1 MIKITKPLLQ
11 KALIAGFF
19 SAFTIGVLT
28 VLTYK
33 STLGYFIAASFGSS
47 MVLLF
52 GFPESPFA
60 QPKNVFFGHLVT
72 ALVGVIFVNYIP
84 LPIYISIAIAVG
96 AGVFLMI
103 LFNIVHP
110 PAGGNPIIVIIG
122 SASYDYLINP
132 IIFGCIIIL
141 LLAIV
146 INKYLLIIN
155 NCLTNFVVGVL
166 TNLMLLSNV
175 KIINKLSNFKTIFIK
190 AGIIASLI
198 AYWGV
203 ILVGTFITFN

>member
-1 MIKITKPLLQ
+1 MLASSIKNCIKGSQNIMINISKEIFK
-11 KALIAGFF
+11 KALLAGIF

-33 STLGYFIAASFGSS
+33 SALGLFIAGSFGSS

-72 ALVGVIFVNYIP
+72 ALVGVVFVALVP
-84 LPIYISIAIAVG
+84 LPMFINIALAVG
-96 AGVFLMI
+96 VGIFLMI
-103 LFNIVHP
+103 LLNIVHP
-110 PAGGNPIIVIIG
+110 PAGGNPIMVIIG

-141 LLAIV
+141 LLAII
-146 INKYLLIIN
+146 INKYLLKKN
-155 NCLTNFVVGVL
+155 YPL
-166 TNLMLLSNV
+166 
-175 KIINKLSNFKTIFIK
+175 K
-190 AGIIASLI
+190 
-198 AYWGV
+198 
-203 ILVGTFITFN
+203 